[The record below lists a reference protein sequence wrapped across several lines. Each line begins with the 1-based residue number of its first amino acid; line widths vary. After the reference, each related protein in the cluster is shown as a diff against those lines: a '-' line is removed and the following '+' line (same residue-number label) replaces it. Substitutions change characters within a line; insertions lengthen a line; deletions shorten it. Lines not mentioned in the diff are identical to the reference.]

1 MTDAIAWYNA
11 HAETATARYE
21 STSFERVH
29 GWLSDLLPTSPAA
42 ILDVGA
48 GSGRDAAQLSRMGYD
63 VVAVEPSDG
72 MREFGRARHADCS
85 ITWLDDR
92 LPALKQTFST
102 GLSFD
107 VILVSAVWMH
117 LAPTDR
123 PRAFRKL
130 ITLLKPGGLLA
141 VTLRDGPDEDNR
153 GFHAVTVDE
162 LRRLARDHGAYV
174 EREATGDDQMGRGD
188 VRWSQV
194 AIRLPDDG
202 TDALPLLRNVILNDS
217 KSSTYKLGLLRVL
230 CRIADGAFGLAE
242 EQDQDHVTIPMG
254 LVALTWIRLYKPL
267 LDADIP
273 QSPVND
279 HAGHKL
285 GFVKQAMASKRLD
298 VSHHDLRVGAR
309 ASRATL
315 FRRCTRPCSD
325 VDLDDCRGCRFG
337 YMTYPNDGRPILPFS
352 RAGTT
357 KKPAAPSDGRLT
369 AGYLASFGTL
379 RVPIHLWMAI
389 RRLSVWIEPSIVA
402 EWKLLMRT
410 YADRQ
415 GRQLD
420 ELTLARAM
428 AWLEPERDVRLA
440 REEADRL
447 LAAGPLHCVWTG
459 RRLSRRNLD
468 IDHCF
473 PWAIWPCGDLW
484 NLMPAHRQVNQ
495 REKRNLLPGD
505 RILRQAEERILAW
518 WNEAYRTAPNQ
529 LLGDRFTVEAAMSL
543 PGVSTDSDRLDDY
556 YAGLALQRVRLKHN
570 QQAPE
575 WNGER
580 YLQK

>member
-1 MTDAIAWYNA
+1 MTDPIAWYDANA
-11 HAETATARYE
+11 ELASDRYE
-21 STSFERVH
+21 SVTFERIH
-29 GWLSDLLPTSPAA
+29 GWLADLLPKPPAA

-48 GSGRDAAQLSRMGYD
+48 GSGRDAAHLSALGYD
-63 VVAVEPSDG
+63 VVAVEPSAR
-72 MREFGRARHADCS
+72 MRELARARHDDPR
-85 ITWLDDR
+85 INWRDDR
-92 LPALKQTFST
+92 LPALKDTFST

-141 VTLRDGPDEDNR
+141 ITLREGPDDDIR
-153 GFHAVTVDE
+153 GFHPVTVDE
-162 LRRLARDHGAYV
+162 LRRLATDHGAYV
-174 EREATGDDQMGRGD
+174 ARESTEADQMGRGD
-188 VRWSQV
+188 VRWRQI

-242 EQDQDHVTIPMG
+242 EQGEDHVAVPMG

-267 LDADIP
+267 IQANIP

-279 HAGHKL
+279 HGGNKL
-285 GFVKQAMASKRLD
+285 GFVKHAGIERLD
-298 VSHHDLRVGAR
+298 VSPHDLRVGAR
-309 ASRATL
+309 FSGDDLAALHRSL
-315 FRRCTRPCSD
+315 LD
-325 VDLDDCRGCRFG
+325 VTSTIVRMPIR
-337 YMTYPNDGRPILPFS
+337 YMTYPNSDDPILPVRHS
-352 RAGTT
+352 GTT
-357 KKPAAPSDGRLT
+357 RRPTRSADGRLT
-369 AGYLASFGTL
+369 AGYLESFGTL

-389 RRLSVWIEPSIVA
+389 RRLSVWIEPAIVA

-415 GRQLD
+415 DRQLD
-420 ELTLARAM
+420 EQTLADAM
-428 AWLEPERDVRLA
+428 KWLEPERDVRLA

-447 LAAGPLHCVWTG
+447 MAAGPLHCVWTG

-495 REKRNLLPGD
+495 HEKRNLLPGD
-505 RILRQAEERILAW
+505 RILRQAEERILVW
-518 WNEAYRTAPNQ
+518 WNEAYRAGPNQ
-529 LLGDRFTVEAAMSL
+529 VLGDRFAVEAATSL
-543 PGVSTDSDRLDDY
+543 PGVSPGSDRLDDY
-556 YAGLALQRVRLKHN
+556 YAGLALQRLRLKHN

-575 WNGER
+575 WTGER
-580 YLQK
+580 YLRK

>member
-1 MTDAIAWYNA
+1 MTDPIAWYDANA
-11 HAETATARYE
+11 ELASDRYE
-21 STSFERVH
+21 SVTFERIH
-29 GWLSDLLPTSPAA
+29 GWLADLLPKPPAA

-48 GSGRDAAQLSRMGYD
+48 GSGRDAAHLSTMGYD
-63 VVAVEPSDG
+63 VVAVEPSAR
-72 MREFGRARHADCS
+72 MRALARARHDDPK
-85 ITWLDDR
+85 INWRDDR
-92 LPALKQTFST
+92 LPALKDTFST

-117 LAPTDR
+117 LAPTEH

-141 VTLRDGPDEDNR
+141 ITLREGPDDDIR
-153 GFHAVTVDE
+153 GFHPVTVDE
-162 LRRLARDHGAYV
+162 LRRLATDHGAYV
-174 EREATGDDQMGRGD
+174 ARESTEADQMGRGD
-188 VRWSQV
+188 VRWRQI

-242 EQDQDHVTIPMG
+242 EQGEDHVAVPMG

-267 LDADIP
+267 IQANIP

-279 HAGHKL
+279 HGGNKL
-285 GFVKQAMASKRLD
+285 GFVKHAGIERLD
-298 VSHHDLRVGAR
+298 VSPHDLRVGAR
-309 ASRATL
+309 FSGDDLAALHRSL
-315 FRRCTRPCSD
+315 LD
-325 VDLDDCRGCRFG
+325 VTSTIVRMPIR
-337 YMTYPNDGRPILPFS
+337 YMTYPNSDDPILPVRHS
-352 RAGTT
+352 GTT
-357 KKPAAPSDGRLT
+357 RRPTRSADGRLT
-369 AGYLASFGTL
+369 AGYLESFGTL

-389 RRLSVWIEPSIVA
+389 RRLSVWIEPAIVA

-415 GRQLD
+415 DRQLD
-420 ELTLARAM
+420 EQTLADAM
-428 AWLEPERDVRLA
+428 KWLEPERDVRLA

-447 LAAGPLHCVWTG
+447 MAAGPLHCVWTG

-495 REKRNLLPGD
+495 HEKRNLLPGD
-505 RILRQAEERILAW
+505 RILRQAEERILVW
-518 WNEAYRTAPNQ
+518 WNEAYRAGPNQ
-529 LLGDRFTVEAAMSL
+529 VLGDRFAVEAATSL
-543 PGVSTDSDRLDDY
+543 PGVSPGSDRLDDY
-556 YAGLALQRVRLKHN
+556 YAGLALQRLRLKHN

-575 WNGER
+575 WTGER
-580 YLQK
+580 YLRK

>member
-1 MTDAIAWYNA
+1 MPDPIAWYDANA
-11 HAETATARYE
+11 ELASDRYE
-21 STSFERVH
+21 SVAFERVH
-29 GWLSDLLPTSPAA
+29 GWLTDLLPKPPAA
-42 ILDVGA
+42 VLDVGA
-48 GSGRDAAQLSRMGYD
+48 GSGRDAAHLSGLGYD
-63 VVAVEPSDG
+63 VVAVEPSAR
-72 MREFGRARHADCS
+72 MRELARARHDDPR
-85 ITWLDDR
+85 INWRDDR
-92 LPALKQTFST
+92 LPALKDTFAT

-117 LAPTDR
+117 LAPIDR

-141 VTLRDGPDEDNR
+141 ITLRDGPDDDHR
-153 GFHAVTVDE
+153 GFHPVTVDE
-162 LRRLARDHGAYV
+162 LRRLATDHGAYI
-174 EREATGDDQMGRGD
+174 ERESTNADHRGRGD
-188 VRWSQV
+188 VRWRQV

-242 EQDQDHVTIPMG
+242 EQGEDHVAIPMG

-273 QSPVND
+273 QINARGGRKP
-279 HAGHKL
+279 K
-285 GFVKQAMASKRLD
+285 FVTDDGIHRLD
-298 VSHHDLRVGAR
+298 ILHHDLRTGAR
-309 ASRATL
+309 FSGDAAVVLNQSLLDATSTIDEMPA
-315 FRRCTRPCSD
+315 RHIKYP
-325 VDLDDCRGCRFG
+325 DDRQ
-337 YMTYPNDGRPILPFS
+337 PILPVT
-352 RAGTT
+352 RVGTT
-357 KKPAAPSDGRLT
+357 KKPTAPSDGRLT
-369 AGYLASFGTL
+369 AEYLASFGKL

-389 RRLSVWIEPSIVA
+389 RRLSVWIEPAIIA

-410 YADRQ
+410 YAERQ

-420 ELTLARAM
+420 EQKLAQAM
-428 AWLEPERDVRLA
+428 EWREAERDVRLA
-440 REEADRL
+440 REQADRL
-447 LAAGPLHCVWTG
+447 LAVGSLRCVWSG
-459 RRLSRRNLD
+459 QQLASDNLD

-484 NLMPAHRQVNQ
+484 NLMPTHRQVNQ

-518 WNEAYRTAPNQ
+518 WNDAYRSAPNR
-529 LLGDRFTVEAAMSL
+529 LLGDRFAIEAATSL
-543 PGVSTDSDRLDDY
+543 PGVSSGSDQLDDY
-556 YAGLALQRVRLKHN
+556 YAGLALQRLRLKHN

-575 WNGER
+575 WTGER
-580 YLQK
+580 YLQT

>member
-1 MTDAIAWYNA
+1 MTEPVAWYDANA
-11 HAETATARYE
+11 EMASDRYE
-21 STSFERVH
+21 SVTFERVH
-29 GWLSDLLPTSPAA
+29 GWLADLLPKPPAA

-48 GSGRDAAQLSRMGYD
+48 GSGRDAAHLSALGYD
-63 VVAVEPSDG
+63 VVAVEPSAR
-72 MREFGRARHADCS
+72 MRELARARHDDPR
-85 ITWLDDR
+85 INWRDDR
-92 LPALKQTFST
+92 LPALKDTFST

-141 VTLRDGPDEDNR
+141 ITIREGPDDDNR
-153 GFHAVTVDE
+153 GFHPVTVDD
-162 LRRLARDHGAYV
+162 LRRLATDHGAYV
-174 EREATGDDQMGRGD
+174 ARESSEDDQMGRGD
-188 VRWSQV
+188 VRWRQI

-242 EQDQDHVTIPMG
+242 EHGQDHVSIPMG

-267 LDADIP
+267 IEADIP

-279 HAGHKL
+279 RGGHKL
-285 GFVKQAMASKRLD
+285 GFVTHAGVEQLD

-309 ASRATL
+309 FSGDDLAALHRSL
-315 FRRCTRPCSD
+315 LD
-325 VDLDDCRGCRFG
+325 VTSTIVRMPVR
-337 YMTYPNDGRPILPFS
+337 YMTYPNSGDPILPVRHS
-352 RAGTT
+352 GTT
-357 KKPAAPSDGRLT
+357 RRPTRSADGRLT
-369 AGYLASFGTL
+369 AGYLESFGTL

-389 RRLSVWIEPSIVA
+389 RRLSVWIEPAISRRVEVA
-402 EWKLLMRT
+402 H
-410 YADRQ
+410 ADVRRPS
-415 GRQLD
+415 GTASSTSRRLHD
-420 ELTLARAM
+420 AM
-428 AWLEPERDVRLA
+428 KWLEPERDVRLA

-447 LAAGPLHCVWTG
+447 MAAGPLHCVWTG

-495 REKRNLLPGD
+495 HEKRNLLPGRPD
-505 RILRQAEERILAW
+505 PAAGRGAHPRLVERGVPRRTEPGPWRPLRRRGRHEPPR
-518 WNEAYRTAPNQ
+518 
-529 LLGDRFTVEAAMSL
+529 
-543 PGVSTDSDRLDDY
+543 
-556 YAGLALQRVRLKHN
+556 RVAR
-570 QQAPE
+570 Q
-575 WNGER
+575 
-580 YLQK
+580 

>member
-11 HAETATARYE
+11 HAETAVARYE

-29 GWLSDLLPTSPAA
+29 GWLADLLPTAPAA

-63 VVAVEPSDG
+63 VVAVEPSDP
-72 MREFGRARHADCS
+72 MRKLGRVQHADCS
-85 ITWLDDR
+85 ITWLDDQ
-92 LPALKQTFST
+92 LPALKRTFAT

-107 VILVSAVWMH
+107 VILLSAIWMH
-117 LAPTDR
+117 IAPTDR

-141 VTLRDGPDEDNR
+141 ITLRKGPDDDNR
-153 GFHAVTVDE
+153 GFHPVTVDE

-174 EREATGDDQMGRGD
+174 ERESTDDDQMGRGD

-242 EQDQDHVTIPMG
+242 EQDQDHVSIPMG

-267 LDADIP
+267 IDADIP
-273 QSPVND
+273 QSPVNT
-279 HAGHKL
+279 HGGHKL
-285 GFVKQAMASKRLD
+285 GFVRHDGIERLD
-298 VSHHDLRVGAR
+298 ISHHDLRVGAQFTSDTVAALHR
-309 ASRATL
+309 AL
-315 FRRCTRPCSD
+315 SD
-325 VDLDDCRGCRFG
+325 VTSTIVRMPVR
-337 YMTYPNDGRPILPFS
+337 YMTYPNSSDPILPV
-352 RAGTT
+352 RHKGTPDRPPPL
-357 KKPAAPSDGRLT
+357 KGGSLT
-369 AGYLASFGTL
+369 PGYLASFGTL

-389 RRLSVWIEPSIVA
+389 RRLSVWIEPAIVA
-402 EWKLLMRT
+402 EWKQIMRT
-410 YADRQ
+410 YAGRQ
-415 GRQLD
+415 GRPLD
-420 ELTLARAM
+420 ELALARAM
-428 AWLEPERDVRLA
+428 AWLDPERDVRVA

-447 LAAGPLHCVWTG
+447 LVAGPLRCVWTG
-459 RRLSRRNLD
+459 RRLSRRNFD

-495 REKRNLLPGD
+495 HEKRNLLPGD
-505 RILRQAEERILAW
+505 RILRQAEERIHDW
-518 WNEAYRTAPNQ
+518 WNGAYRTAQNP
-529 LLGDRFTVEAAMSL
+529 LLADRFALEAAASL
-543 PGVSTDSDRLDDY
+543 PGVTPASDGLDDY

-575 WNGER
+575 WTGEP

>member
-29 GWLSDLLPTSPAA
+29 GWLADLLPTSPAA

-72 MREFGRARHADCS
+72 MREFGRARHTDCS

-141 VTLRDGPDEDNR
+141 ITLRDGPDEDNR
-153 GFHAVTVDE
+153 GFHPVTVAE

-285 GFVKQAMASKRLD
+285 GFVKQDGVEGLD

-309 ASRATL
+309 FTRDTVSALHRAL
-315 FRRCTRPCSD
+315 SD
-325 VDLDDCRGCRFG
+325 VTSTIVRMPVR
-337 YMTYPNDGRPILPFS
+337 YMTYPNSSDPILPV
-352 RAGTT
+352 RHEGTT
-357 KKPAAPSDGRLT
+357 SKPSRPVDGGLT
-369 AGYLASFGTL
+369 PAYLASFGTL
-379 RVPIHLWMAI
+379 RVPMHLWMAI
-389 RRLSVWIEPSIVA
+389 RRLSVWIEPAIVA
-402 EWKLLMRT
+402 EWKLLMHE
-410 YADRQ
+410 YAGRQ
-415 GRQLD
+415 GRSLD
-420 ELTLARAM
+420 ERTLAHAM
-428 AWLEPERDVRLA
+428 SWMEPERDVRVA
-440 REEADRL
+440 REQADRL
-447 LAAGPLHCVWTG
+447 LATGSLQCVWTG
-459 RRLSRRNLD
+459 RRLSGQTLD

-495 REKRNLLPGD
+495 HEKRNLLPGD
-505 RILRQAEERILAW
+505 QILRQAEERIYDW
-518 WNEAYRTAPNQ
+518 WNGAYRTAPNP
-529 LLGDRFTVEAAMSL
+529 LLADRFALEAAASL
-543 PGVSTDSDRLDDY
+543 PGVAHASDRLDDY

-575 WNGER
+575 WTGER
-580 YLQK
+580 YLRESL

>member
-1 MTDAIAWYNA
+1 MTDPIAWYDANA
-11 HAETATARYE
+11 ELASDRYE
-21 STSFERVH
+21 SVTFERIH
-29 GWLSDLLPTSPAA
+29 GWLADLLPKPPAA

-48 GSGRDAAQLSRMGYD
+48 GSGRDAAHLSALGYD
-63 VVAVEPSDG
+63 VVAVEPSAR
-72 MREFGRARHADCS
+72 MRELARARHDDPK
-85 ITWLDDR
+85 INWRDDR
-92 LPALKQTFST
+92 LPALKDTFST

-141 VTLRDGPDEDNR
+141 ITLREGPDDENR
-153 GFHAVTVDE
+153 GFHPVTVDE
-162 LRRLARDHGAYV
+162 LRRLARDHGACV
-174 EREATGDDQMGRGD
+174 ERESTDDDQMGRDD
-188 VRWSQV
+188 VRWRQI

-242 EQDQDHVTIPMG
+242 EQGEDHVAVPMG

-267 LDADIP
+267 IGKPTFPRVPSTTTAATNWDSSNTGIE
-273 QSPVND
+273 
-279 HAGHKL
+279 
-285 GFVKQAMASKRLD
+285 RLD

-309 ASRATL
+309 FSGDDLAALHRSL
-315 FRRCTRPCSD
+315 LD
-325 VDLDDCRGCRFG
+325 VTSTIVRMPVR
-337 YMTYPNDGRPILPFS
+337 YMTYPNSDDPILPVRHS
-352 RAGTT
+352 GTT
-357 KKPAAPSDGRLT
+357 RRPTRPADGRLT

-389 RRLSVWIEPSIVA
+389 RRLSVWIEPAIMA
-402 EWKLLMRT
+402 EWKLLMRA
-410 YADRQ
+410 YADGQ

-420 ELTLARAM
+420 EQALADAM
-428 AWLEPERDVRLA
+428 KWLEPERDVRLA

-447 LAAGPLHCVWTG
+447 LAGGPLYCVWTG

-495 REKRNLLPGD
+495 HEKRNLLPGD
-505 RILRQAEERILAW
+505 RILRQAEERILVW
-518 WNEAYRTAPNQ
+518 WNEAYRAGPNQ
-529 LLGDRFTVEAAMSL
+529 VLGDRFAVEAATSL
-543 PGVSTDSDRLDDY
+543 PGVSPGSDRLDDY
-556 YAGLALQRVRLKHN
+556 YAGLALQRLRLKHN

-575 WNGER
+575 WTGER
-580 YLQK
+580 YLRK